1 MDASSRV
8 VINTVAQ
15 YVRTIIG
22 MVLGLY
28 STRLILQLLGVDDY
42 GIYSLVGGVV
52 SMLSFVI
59 AALSG
64 STQRYLSYYQG
75 SKNAHDVANVF
86 NNCVIL
92 HIIMGTI
99 MSVVL
104 LCITPLLFNGF
115 LNIAPDRL
123 NVARFIYIIV
133 IINLFISVNTA
144 PYQALITAHE
154 NIVYSSL
161 VSVLESVIKLVL
173 VVLLKYVPFD
183 KLAGYGIIML
193 IIQLFGFLSMFIFDR
208 IKYQECKH
216 FNFKTIDASF
226 IKEFASFTGWT
237 MYNAGCNVGRTQG
250 VAILINKFLGT
261 AVNAAYGLAQSVQGY
276 VLVVSSALHNAI
288 SPQIMKSEGGGNH
301 NRMLWLCSIESKMS
315 YLLLLAVCVPIM
327 FEINPLL
334 ELWLGDVPEY
344 AGLLCCMKLAT
355 ILADS
360 STIGLST
367 ANLATGKLKDFS
379 LYVYSIKLL
388 TIPLALIGLL
398 VKKSVLFV
406 VFSYVIV
413 EFVGSFVRIPFMK
426 KNAGLV
432 VREFIKRVYARV
444 IIPTLICVATSWLVT
459 YCLDFKFRFLV
470 TIPIVFLL
478 TAVATYLWGLMPDE
492 KEIVTSVMQRIFRTK
507 RNKSV

>member
-1 MDASSRV
+1 MNASSRV
-8 VINTVAQ
+8 VINTIAQ
-15 YVRTIIG
+15 YIRTIIN

-28 STRLILQLLGVDDY
+28 STRLILGLLGVDDY

-59 AALSG
+59 SALSG

-75 SKNAHDVANVF
+75 SNNDHDGISVF

-92 HIIMGTI
+92 HIIMGVI
-99 MSVVL
+99 MAVVL
-104 LCITPLLFNGF
+104 FCLIPLLFNGF
-115 LNIAPDRL
+115 LNIPSERL
-123 NVARFIYIIV
+123 DVARFIYIIV
-133 IINLFISVNTA
+133 VASLFVSVNTA
-144 PYQALITAHE
+144 PYQALIIAHE

-161 VSVLESVIKLVL
+161 VSVFGAVVKLILVI
-173 VVLLKYVPFD
+173 LLQYVSFD
-183 KLAGYGIIML
+183 KLAGYGVIML
-193 IIQLFGFLSMFIFDR
+193 IVQLFDFLSMFIFDR
-208 IKYQECKH
+208 IRYQECKH
-216 FNFKTIDASF
+216 FNIKAIDIFF

-288 SPQIMKSEGGGNH
+288 SPQIMKSEGGGDH

-315 YLLLLAVCVPIM
+315 YLLLLAVCVPVM

-334 ELWLGDVPEY
+334 ELWLGDVPEF
-344 AGLLCCMKLAT
+344 AGVLCCMKLAT

-360 STIGLST
+360 STSGLST

-388 TIPLALIGLL
+388 TIPLALVGLL
-398 VKKSVLFV
+398 VKKSLLSV
-406 VFSYVIV
+406 VFIYVIV

-426 KNAGLV
+426 KNAGLDAK
-432 VREFIKRVYARV
+432 EFCKRVYLKI
-444 IIPTLICVATSWLVT
+444 IIPTFICFAFSWLIT
-459 YCLDFKFRFLV
+459 SCLDFKFRFLI
-470 TIPIVFLL
+470 TIPVVFLL
-478 TAVATYLWGLMPDE
+478 TAIATYLFGLMPDE
-492 KEIVTSVMQRIFRTK
+492 KEIIIAIKYKLLGRD
-507 RNKSV
+507 